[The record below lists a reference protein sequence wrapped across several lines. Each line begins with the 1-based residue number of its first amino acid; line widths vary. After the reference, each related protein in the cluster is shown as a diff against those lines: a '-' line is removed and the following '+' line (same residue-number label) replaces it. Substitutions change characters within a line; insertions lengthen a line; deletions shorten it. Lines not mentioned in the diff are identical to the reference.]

1 MTNYTVVFVSYGYVT
16 VDADDQDDAIKKAY
30 EQSTWD
36 HFDVPEHI
44 RVEENQDA

>member
-1 MTNYTVVFVSYGYVT
+1 MKEYTVVFVSYGYVR
-16 VDADDQDDAIKKAY
+16 VEAESQDQAIALAY

-36 HFDVPEHI
+36 HFDSPEYV